1 MSDDP
6 IKILLVQEATAYL
19 PALKESLEDLKKD
32 FLNLEVVWV
41 AGVPE
46 AKHHLDQLPYDIL
59 ILDMVQGQPLQG
71 LIDIHQYVP
80 KTPIIAL
87 IEQNKEIITQVLQ
100 NGSQNYLLRDNI
112 TSQTVK
118 HVVLCSIERY
128 TIWNQVQ
135 YFTQQIQNRENHFQ
149 SLIIH
154 NPDGVVVVDTN
165 GIVCFVNP
173 AAEELFGHP
182 AQEIRGEMFGFP
194 IVAGKTTE
202 LEVFKKGTR
211 EPGIAEM
218 RVVEIEWDRTFA
230 YLISLR
236 DITYHKKLQESLRQA
251 EAFNR
256 LVLES
261 IEENIMVIDKKG
273 VIISFNSSNEM
284 PNNRIFQNFT
294 VGENFFA
301 THRLIFGETPQIIEG
316 IQAVL
321 ENTQAIFSMEY
332 RYAVDNEQ
340 DSWFHIRALPLAG
353 NTGNHVVISLNDI
366 TERKRVA
373 WAEAEAKS
381 NATRIKEQEREIRGL
396 LQLTKT
402 PTNVTS
408 ELFGVQ
414 QLRESTPLVFTEL
427 TRRYGDIIE
436 KAMEQRAYK
445 VDYGLSDELRT
456 MAERLGFLRAGP
468 RDVVEIHSTVLQ
480 NKSSGA
486 HPRKMQAYTEEGRL
500 LVLELMGYLVSYY
513 RNYSLGV
520 SKTSIPQTT

>member
-1 MSDDP
+1 
-6 IKILLVQEATAYL
+6 
-19 PALKESLEDLKKD
+19 
-32 FLNLEVVWV
+32 
-41 AGVPE
+41 
-46 AKHHLDQLPYDIL
+46 
-59 ILDMVQGQPLQG
+59 
-71 LIDIHQYVP
+71 
-80 KTPIIAL
+80 
-87 IEQNKEIITQVLQ
+87 
-100 NGSQNYLLRDNI
+100 
-112 TSQTVK
+112 
-118 HVVLCSIERY
+118 
-128 TIWNQVQ
+128 
-135 YFTQQIQNRENHFQ
+135 
-149 SLIIH
+149 
-154 NPDGVVVVDTN
+154 
-165 GIVCFVNP
+165 
-173 AAEELFGHP
+173 
-182 AQEIRGEMFGFP
+182 
-194 IVAGKTTE
+194 
-202 LEVFKKGTR
+202 
-211 EPGIAEM
+211 M
-218 RVVEIEWDRTFA
+218 RVVEIEWEQAFA

-236 DITYHKKLQESLRQA
+236 DITYHKNLQESLRQA
-251 EAFNR
+251 ETFNR

-261 IEENIMVIDKKG
+261 IEENILVIDKYG
-273 VIISFNSSNEM
+273 IIVSFNTSTEM
-284 PNNRIFQNFT
+284 PSNRIFQDFAVGGNFFT
-294 VGENFFA
+294 VHKA
-301 THRLIFGETPQIIEG
+301 IFGETPQIFEG

-321 ENTQAIFSMEY
+321 DNTQAIFSMEY
-332 RYAVDNEQ
+332 RYAIADAQ
-340 DSWFHIRALPLAG
+340 DHWFHIRVLPLAG

-414 QLRESTPLVFTEL
+414 PLRESTPLVFTEL
-427 TRRYGDIIE
+427 TRRYGDMIE

-480 NKSSGA
+480 SKSSGV